1 MLKLMASPGPDAR
14 AEVVPWPG
22 MVTAAYCLRLHLDP
36 SMIVIH
42 IPEGPNGR
50 EQLAAFL
57 RSVAN
62 EAGLLA
68 MVLDPKPVRKR
79 PPDLPE

>member
-1 MLKLMASPGPDAR
+1 MLKLMVSPGPDAK

-36 SMIVIH
+36 SMIVFH
-42 IPEGPNGR
+42 IPEGPDGR
-50 EQLAAFL
+50 ERLAAFL
-57 RSVAN
+57 RSVAS

-68 MVLDPKPVRKR
+68 MVLDPKPAPRNR
-79 PPDLPE
+79 PE